1 MMMAA
6 GIQLTDALA
15 MMASQE
21 ERPDFAD
28 VIKGVCNDIESG
40 FNLDKAMARYGDTFS
55 AFEIYS
61 IRAAFEAGHLGT
73 VLERLGDTF
82 NKRFQ
87 LQSKMR
93 SSLIYPMF
101 LLVVCLNVAVFVP
114 PYLFAGLFD
123 MARSSG
129 QDLPWISLAVASF
142 SDFVRSPACL
152 VLLIAVVGAA
162 TWAWRN
168 QSLRENLANE
178 AINWNVIGP
187 ILKDNATLNFCY
199 AWIMLMESGMALQSA
214 LPTAGAVSGNGT
226 FARRIEQARQDLS
239 EQGEDLVTA
248 LRNTELFST
257 FFLAALAVG
266 VETGHL
272 ADVLQTVCRLQEES
286 LEMRLESFAA
296 LVEPVILAMLG
307 VITGTIAVAALLP
320 IANMIGDFT

>member
-1 MMMAA
+1 MLAA

-15 MMASQE
+15 MMARQE

-28 VIKGVCNDIESG
+28 VLNGVCNDIESG

-55 AFEIYS
+55 PFEIYS
-61 IRAAFEAGHLGT
+61 IKAAFEAGNLGT
-73 VLERLGDTF
+73 VLERLGETF

-101 LLVVCLNVAVFVP
+101 LLVVCLNVAIFVP

-129 QDLPWISLAVASF
+129 QQLPWISLAVASF
-142 SDFVRSPACL
+142 SDFVRSPACA
-152 VLLIAVVGAA
+152 VLLIALAGAA

-168 QSLRENLANE
+168 KKLKESLANE

-187 ILKDNATLNFCY
+187 VLKDTATLNFCY
-199 AWIMLMESGMALQSA
+199 AWILLMESGMALQSA

-226 FARRIEQARQDLS
+226 FTRRIEQARQDLAQ
-239 EQGEDLVTA
+239 QGEDLVTA
-248 LRNTELFST
+248 LGNTELFST

-286 LEMRLESFAA
+286 LEIRLESFAA
-296 LVEPVILAMLG
+296 LVEPVILVMLG

-320 IANMIGDFT
+320 IANMISDFA